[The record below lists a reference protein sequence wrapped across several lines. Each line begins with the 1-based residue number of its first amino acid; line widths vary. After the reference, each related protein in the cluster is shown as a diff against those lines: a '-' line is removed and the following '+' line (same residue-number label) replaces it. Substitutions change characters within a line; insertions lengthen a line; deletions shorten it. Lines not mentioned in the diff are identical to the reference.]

1 MLAEAEPLVPTVDEL
16 GERVAPAGESGDGRV
31 ESAVEAPARGD
42 SVAPAVAPAV
52 AAPAGRSADA
62 VALLPGADAL
72 AVLLAPPGWT
82 LPTTSTRCP
91 TYLAKSWPLSRYIAA
106 LALARAPGCAPPAEI
121 DPPTLGE
128 EFPDVPVA
136 PVAPADAVDSMN
148 SPLVPRSIQPVSVSG
163 AAPVRVDVDAGSC
176 VRAPGAP
183 TPCEPL
189 CTGDCVGVCVVA

>member
-1 MLAEAEPLVPTVDEL
+1 VPTADEL
-16 GERVAPAGESGDGRV
+16 CERVEPAAGSAGGRLV
-31 ESAVEAPARGD
+31 SLVDTRSPARGD
-42 SVAPAVAPAV
+42 SVVAPA
-52 AAPAGRSADA
+52 AAPALTPPAGRSADA
-62 VALLPGADAL
+62 VALLLPLVAL
-72 AVLLAPPGWT
+72 AVLLAPPGCT
-82 LPTTSTRCP
+82 VPTISTRCP

-106 LALARAPGCAPPAEI
+106 VALARAPGVLAAPPAEI

-136 PVAPADAVDSMN
+136 PVDPADAVDSMN
-148 SPLVPRSIQPVSVSG
+148 SPLAPRSMQPVSVSG
-163 AAPVRVDVDAGSC
+163 AAAARVDVDAGSC